1 MTTKTQD
8 KKARA
13 AKSPA
18 KKAPAAKAK
27 GKEKSSIGFL
37 RASEK
42 AHIAVTDIPLTFF
55 EDLGMFPE
63 RIPSVRKFNRQFIG
77 GMYKNVDSMTTKIN
91 NAMGAPGRMVR
102 GMADKLTDATKAP
115 AKSATKAA
123 KGKSGKKTA
132 VPKAKTKA
140 KAVAAKAKPKSS
152 TAAKPKTGTKAKS
165 AAKSTK
171 KTIAATPVRPVNAG
185 VH

>member
-27 GKEKSSIGFL
+27 GKEKLSIGFL

-77 GMYKNVDSMTTKIN
+77 GMYKNVDSMTAKIN

-102 GMADKLTDATKAP
+102 GMVDKLTDATKASGKP
-115 AKSATKAA
+115 VVRPA
-123 KGKSGKKTA
+123 KGKPGQKKAAIKAKGKA
-132 VPKAKTKA
+132 AAPKAKSKA
-140 KAVAAKAKPKSS
+140 KAVAAKPKAGKKASS
-152 TAAKPKTGTKAKS
+152 GAKS
-165 AAKSTK
+165 AK
-171 KTIAATPVRPVNAG
+171 KAVEATPVRPINAG

>member
-27 GKEKSSIGFL
+27 GKETSSIGFL

-42 AHIAVTDIPLTFF
+42 AHMGVTEIPLTFF
-55 EDLGMFPE
+55 ADLGMFPE
-63 RIPSVRKFNRQFIG
+63 RIESVKKFNRQFIG
-77 GMYKNVDSMTTKIN
+77 GMYKNLDTMTTKIN

-102 GMADKLTDATKAP
+102 GMANKLTDATKAP
-115 AKSATKAA
+115 AKPVAKAA
-123 KGKSGKKTA
+123 KGKSGQKKAAIKPKGKTA
-132 VPKAKTKA
+132 VPKAKSKA
-140 KAVAAKAKPKSS
+140 KAVAAKAKPK
-152 TAAKPKTGTKAKS
+152 AAKKAV
-165 AAKSTK
+165 
-171 KTIAATPVRPVNAG
+171 AATPVRPVNAG
-185 VH
+185 IH